1 MLQLLCVHWLQSVGS
16 AGAAAAPQSCTE
28 LVPSP
33 VDVTPIRSPQ
43 AVHSAIL
50 HHVAGKSLV
59 EIGTRNGD
67 GMSCFAQVTRS
78 ATAVELSR
86 PYCERPQKRSEAL
99 LQAKGASFAV
109 ACEDYRVAKGLDA
122 DIFTWWQEPPHLH
135 NFAVLD
141 SLHRLVGS
149 GQVRASAMAILI
161 FDQGFYLDRRDW
173 RRLTQ
178 VVNWT
183 SWTQEVKVNETAAC
197 RRGPR
202 EAQKWCERATGT
214 FNIAGVPLANVG
226 GGRSSPRRGRAAG
239 ARPRSHSAPPK
250 AKHNSRSKSMRR

>member
-1 MLQLLCVHWLQSVGS
+1 MSGRELRLLLSS
-16 AGAAAAPQSCTE
+16 AVAAASQSCTE

-50 HHVAGKSLV
+50 PHVAGKALV

-67 GMSCFAQVTRS
+67 GMTCFAQVTKS

-86 PYCERPQKRSEAL
+86 PYCEYLRKRSAAL
-99 LQAKGASFAV
+99 LREKGASFSV
-109 ACEDYRVAKGLDA
+109 VCEDYRVAKGLDA
-122 DIFTWWQEPPHLH
+122 DVFTWWQEPPHLH
-135 NFAVLD
+135 NFAMLD
-141 SLHRLVGS
+141 NLRHLMER
-149 GQVRASAMAILI
+149 GQVRTSATAILI

-178 VVNWT
+178 LVNWT

-202 EAQKWCERATGT
+202 EAQKWCDRTAGI
-214 FNIAGVPLANVG
+214 FNVAGVPLANVNS
-226 GGRSSPRRGRAAG
+226 GRTSSPRRGRAAG
-239 ARPRSHSAPPK
+239 AKPKGRIASPK
-250 AKHNSRSKSMRR
+250 AKHGSRTKLKSR